1 MTNKMENTLHNVRKT
16 VMALG
21 VVLLCAVVGMLLG
34 MFIDIQI
41 ILKYNYTPI
50 SFTFTLLFGGAL
62 IGIFLVARVRW
73 TNRRSTAYPLGDEA

>member
-1 MTNKMENTLHNVRKT
+1 MTNRMGYNTLHNVLET

-21 VVLLCAVVGMLLG
+21 IVLLSAVGFMLLG

-50 SFTFTLLFGGAL
+50 SFTLTFLFSGAL
-62 IGIFLVARVRW
+62 IGVFVAL
-73 TNRRSTAYPLGDEA
+73 RRRLFKA